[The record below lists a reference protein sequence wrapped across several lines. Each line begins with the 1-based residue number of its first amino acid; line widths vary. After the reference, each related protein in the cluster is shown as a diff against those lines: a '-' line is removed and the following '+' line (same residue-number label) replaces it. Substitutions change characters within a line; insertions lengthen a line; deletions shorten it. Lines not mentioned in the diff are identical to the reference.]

1 MKLASK
7 GPISRWSL
15 RNPMTGAFFS
25 RNDWRSGRDLSREE
39 RDSGLLLR
47 LRDVGGRLSDATLP
61 VAVVKAQSTD
71 FQVNEIDANGRVAA
85 LEKAPK
91 GKWRKISR
99 QKTVL
104 IEDNAEISFGD
115 PAKTFSPRVQ
125 SYGGYVRI
133 LGKLPRDFPILRFVV
148 YRDSYSLL
156 SVEKRMG
163 YVLSLQPGSTFLRE
177 SSGGSFG
184 CISQYGVCVGMTRE
198 FLPHASRH
206 FNLHP
211 LIFNPQTYHTQDE
224 FQDLLRRPAGHYYR
238 LVLRCVDGDPDTIN
252 RRLKMLVEGG
262 FVNYF
267 GIEAFGVGS
276 NRLFEVA
283 SFAAHGYFR
292 QAMGALLQC
301 VAECDG
307 VHHDYYIKYL
317 NADPSTVLG
326 VSQLWADA
334 AKHMRSQKW
343 LVDLLKGVA
352 KYHEDGEKE
361 EHLRILWDSLP
372 IRDRI
377 QGSAAEFVWNAMA
390 SQRLLSKGLDVVE
403 GDVVRVPIPD
413 SHFAVGSCS
422 SYQYKLVTAEDTR
435 LDIYAITDVVLPVPY
450 GNDALN
456 NCLFPQISPL
466 DRELYGEFAAKHG
479 LSFLFE
485 EPLEPCAFPREYYR
499 PLVVRPGDFQASVI
513 KDPNSFTCLKSD
525 LSMMQERKPIHSK
538 DMDYVS
544 RVREPCVYNVSERFV
559 EKMGPIKKTHTGC
572 YSVVLF
578 CRLPEG
584 TSPFVMLRESFS
596 LRYAAFHD
604 MYGVL

>member
-1 MKLASK
+1 
-7 GPISRWSL
+7 
-15 RNPMTGAFFS
+15 
-25 RNDWRSGRDLSREE
+25 
-39 RDSGLLLR
+39 
-47 LRDVGGRLSDATLP
+47 
-61 VAVVKAQSTD
+61 
-71 FQVNEIDANGRVAA
+71 
-85 LEKAPK
+85 
-91 GKWRKISR
+91 
-99 QKTVL
+99 
-104 IEDNAEISFGD
+104 
-115 PAKTFSPRVQ
+115 
-125 SYGGYVRI
+125 
-133 LGKLPRDFPILRFVV
+133 
-148 YRDSYSLL
+148 
-156 SVEKRMG
+156 MG

-184 CISQYGVCVGMTRE
+184 CISQYGVCVGMTRDFFHTLPVTLTYILS
-198 FLPHASRH
+198 FLILKLTTRRM
-206 FNLHP
+206 N
-211 LIFNPQTYHTQDE
+211 

-283 SFAAHGYFR
+283 SFAAQGYFR

-343 LVDLLKGVA
+343 LVDLLRSVA

-413 SHFAVGSCS
+413 SHFAVDSYS

-435 LDIYAITDVVLPVPY
+435 LDIYAITDVVLPVRT
-450 GNDALN
+450 A
-456 NCLFPQISPL
+456 
-466 DRELYGEFAAKHG
+466 
-479 LSFLFE
+479 
-485 EPLEPCAFPREYYR
+485 
-499 PLVVRPGDFQASVI
+499 
-513 KDPNSFTCLKSD
+513 
-525 LSMMQERKPIHSK
+525 MM
-538 DMDYVS
+538 
-544 RVREPCVYNVSERFV
+544 
-559 EKMGPIKKTHTGC
+559 
-572 YSVVLF
+572 L
-578 CRLPEG
+578 
-584 TSPFVMLRESFS
+584 
-596 LRYAAFHD
+596 
-604 MYGVL
+604 